1 MNPEAR
7 STPDQLLLDIAA
19 YVSGADVG
27 EPAAY
32 ESARYCL
39 MDALGCA
46 FHALDAPE
54 CVRLLGPDVD
64 GITTTNGARVPGTAF
79 ELDPAA
85 AAFSISTLVRWLD
98 FNDTW
103 WTGGHPSDNLGAL
116 LAAADFLSRRRKAAG
131 KTPLRMRD
139 VMSAMIKAY
148 EVQGVLSEG
157 NKIDRPE
164 IALDSVMLVKIASTA
179 VAAHLLGGSTQQIA
193 DALSQA
199 IVDGNSLNF
208 YRVSP
213 YAGPRKSWAAGDA
226 ASRALR
232 LAFLT
237 LRGEPGYPRA
247 LSAKT
252 WGFQD
257 ALFAGEPLKAKR
269 PFASHVIENIQFK
282 LSHPAQRHAQTAAEC
297 AVKLYPLVKGRT
309 EQIERIVLS
318 THQLAY
324 GTINVSGPLPNFAAR
339 DHCLQYIAAA
349 GLLNGD
355 ITTESYED
363 EFAKDPVI
371 DALRA
376 KMVVEENEQYTKAYS
391 DPTVRANPN
400 AIQVFFKDGTSTPRL
415 EIIYPIGDPV
425 RRKDGLPVLE
435 EKFRRNVARRFSGAK
450 QDAIF
455 DAFADQDRLERLSGD
470 EFMDRLIVP

>member
-1 MNPEAR
+1 MNLEAR

-27 EPAAY
+27 GPAAY

-46 FHALDAPE
+46 FHALDAPG
-54 CVRLLGPDVD
+54 CTKLLGPDVD
-64 GITTTNGARVPGTAF
+64 GITIANGARVPGTAF

-85 AAFSISTLVRWLD
+85 AAFSISTLIRWLD

-103 WTGGHPSDNLGAL
+103 WTGGHPSDNLGAV
-116 LAAADFLSRRRKAAG
+116 LATADFLSRRRKAAG
-131 KTPLRMRD
+131 KAPLRMRD

-148 EVQGVLSEG
+148 EVHGVLSEG

-164 IALDSVMLVKIASTA
+164 IALDSIMLVKIASTA
-179 VAAHLLGGSTQQIA
+179 IAAHLLGGSTRQVA

-199 IVDGNSLNF
+199 IVDGHSLNF

-213 YAGPRKSWAAGDA
+213 HAGPRKSWAAGDA

-247 LSAKT
+247 LSART
-252 WGFQD
+252 WGFND
-257 ALFAGEPLKAKR
+257 ALFGGEPLQVKR

-297 AVKLYPLVKGRT
+297 AVKLHPLVKERIG
-309 EQIERIVLS
+309 EIDRIVLT

-324 GTINVSGPLPNFAAR
+324 RTINVAGPLPNFAAR
-339 DHCLQYIAAA
+339 DHCLQYIVAV
-349 GLLNGD
+349 GLLFGD
-355 ITTESYED
+355 ITTQSYED
-363 EFAKDPVI
+363 EFAKDPAI

-391 DPTVRANPN
+391 DPKVRANPN

-415 EIIYPIGDPV
+415 EIEYPIGDPV
-425 RRKDGLPVLE
+425 RRKDGLPVLQ
-435 EKFRRNVARRFSGAK
+435 EKFRRNVARRFSGVR

-455 DAFADQDRLERLSGD
+455 DAFADQDRLERLTVD
-470 EFMDRLIVP
+470 EFIDRLVVP